1 MLKLNKKGFALVET
15 LIVSVVV
22 MTIFTIL
29 YTNFYPMMGEY
40 SKRENYDDIDSIYNT
55 YLIKTLLENS
65 KSKGFEFA
73 AMKNN
78 IDSNVINRIFHADFD
93 KDSINSFKKDTEY
106 CKNLTPNIEGEN
118 LTNYCINLLFE
129 TKAINVYLT
138 KYNLTP
144 LKKNISEIENNIN
157 NIMDEYTKDY
167 IDTLPY
173 YSKVENSN
181 GYTYRIIVEY
191 VKEIN
196 KESENSRKEIYSF
209 STMGVEL

>member
-78 IDSNVINRIFHADFD
+78 IDSNGINRIFHADFD

-144 LKKNISEIENNIN
+144 LKKNISEIENNI
-157 NIMDEYTKDY
+157 MDEYTKDY

-196 KESENSRKEIYSF
+196 KESEKSRKEIYSF